1 MSFVVAATWVAR
13 GGEEANVANAIEQL
27 AASSRAERGCLV
39 YRAQRSLEDPRVL
52 FLYEV
57 YESREAYEHHL
68 ASDHF
73 RAYAT
78 DLGIPLLERRERAF
92 YETFA
97 D

>member
-13 GGEEANVANAIEQL
+13 DGEEASVAHAIEQL
-27 AASSRAERGCLV
+27 AGPTRAEPGCLV
-39 YRAQRSLEDPRVL
+39 YKAQRSVDDPQVFL
-52 FLYEV
+52 LYEV
-57 YESREAYEHHL
+57 YESREAYEAHL
-68 ASDHF
+68 GSGHF
-73 RAYAT
+73 RTYAS

>member
-13 GGEEANVANAIEQL
+13 EGEESRVGHAIEQL
-27 AASSRAERGCLV
+27 AGPTRAEPGCLV
-39 YRAQRSLEDPRVL
+39 YRAQRSVDDPRFFL
-52 FLYEV
+52 LYEV
-57 YESREAYEHHL
+57 YESHEAYERHL
-68 ASDHF
+68 DSEHF
-73 RAYAT
+73 RAYAI